1 MVSARALH
9 YVLKIGD
16 RGANINFFRN
26 ILGMKVINSYYL
38 LKIKLTLNSRGIN
51 IRQWANKSFMS
62 GRCFY

>member
-26 ILGMKVINSYYL
+26 ILGMQVTIYWV
-38 LKIKLTLNSRGIN
+38 GIIFKCN
-51 IRQWANKSFMS
+51 
-62 GRCFY
+62 

>member
-26 ILGMKVINSYYL
+26 ILGMQVISYANLYEYL
-38 LKIKLTLNSRGIN
+38 CTDHEI
-51 IRQWANKSFMS
+51 MS
-62 GRCFY
+62 KYTMQRVLLMFNAI